1 MKLKEVFK
9 VVFSIVMA
17 VFILSVSMGM
27 NISRIKCDE
36 EGSVYL
42 GTEVPSCS
50 VENEVVCNKEQEKV
64 SCCMIEVQKSCC
76 PETNDKSCASST
88 QNIHYDFETILT
100 VFELDFSAK
109 TSLLSFSISYNSKSY
124 FVKVNNYF
132 SGTPPPKLNKPK
144 LAQIQSFLL

>member
-27 NISRIKCDE
+27 NISRMKCDE

-64 SCCMIEVQKSCC
+64 SCCILRFKNHVVLKLMINPVQVV
-76 PETNDKSCASST
+76 PR
-88 QNIHYDFETILT
+88 IFIMIL
-100 VFELDFSAK
+100 
-109 TSLLSFSISYNSKSY
+109 
-124 FVKVNNYF
+124 
-132 SGTPPPKLNKPK
+132 KLY
-144 LAQIQSFLL
+144 